1 MAPRRDSLLWVA
13 ILFFLG
19 SDIVFDLHHDLLS
32 ICYLSSKYQS
42 FDYLEKMKKAIR
54 KDNIVGVFCNFYF
67 MNSEE
72 MEEEFRLKKEDID
85 VLTLFRESKT
95 MYDASFSCPSL
106 YSIEGCDYIKGEE
119 ELEQLYEAGL
129 DAFLLVWNNPN
140 RYGSGN
146 RSDYGLTE
154 KGKRFLRKGIALGMG
169 IDLSHANQKTFF
181 DMIEVIK
188 EEQQKG
194 KEVIC
199 YASHSNS
206 YELCPHPRNLTK
218 DELLALKEVG
228 GMIGLVSYPLFVGDS
243 SRSSY
248 VEHIKYMVDLFGSDR
263 VMVSSDN
270 MNFVSI
276 VDPEDQEEH
285 GIYNYNTIQKELKE
299 DLLNVFSEEDTEK
312 ILVHNAKKLYDR
324 IKERR
329 RNVRY

>member
-95 MYDASFSCPSL
+95 MYDASFPCPSV
-106 YSIEGCDYIKGEE
+106 YSIEGCDYIKNEE
-119 ELEQLYEAGL
+119 ELEQLYQVGL
-129 DAFLLVWNNPN
+129 DAFLLVWNNQN
-140 RYGSGN
+140 CYGSGV
-146 RSDYGLTE
+146 RGDGGLTE
-154 KGKRFLRKGIALGMG
+154 EGERFLKKGISLGMG

-181 DMIEVIK
+181 DMIEIIR
-188 EEQQKG
+188 EEQKKG
-194 KEVIC
+194 HEVIC

-206 YELCPHPRNLTK
+206 YELCPHPRNLTR
-218 DELLALKEVG
+218 EQLLALKEVG

-243 SRSSY
+243 KRSSY
-248 VEHIKYMVDLFGSDR
+248 VAHIKYMVDLFGSDR

-270 MNFVSI
+270 MNFTSI
-276 VDPEDQEEH
+276 IDPKDREEHEIYDYNHIQEE
-285 GIYNYNTIQKELKE
+285 LKK
-299 DLLNVFSEEDTEK
+299 DLLGVFSLEDTEK
-312 ILVHNAKKLYDR
+312 ILEQNAKKLYDR

-329 RNVRY
+329 GKC